1 MTNEEHEKLIK
12 ALKMNVLKLKFEL
25 DKIISVRIN

>member
-1 MTNEEHEKLIK
+1 MTNEEHAKLIK